1 MKKNLS
7 ASVLTWLRCFDA
19 VARHRSFTRAAAE
32 LNVTQGSIS
41 QQIKKLEEYLGLALF
56 VRGPRQ
62 LDLTYQGKQLA
73 HTTHHSL
80 SDLSLALTALAIPS
94 KTRLT
99 TLSCSPSFAML
110 WLTPRI
116 GQLMQKHP
124 DIAVRIQGEF
134 HMLDS
139 FRLDKDALSAGIRF
153 DPGGYTDLR
162 ATEFLDEWLIPVCS
176 PQFLA
181 QHPEL
186 TTGSSIPAEW
196 MLHDANPWD
205 SAPENAEWNHW
216 LKKTGRPLPI
226 MHTGMHFNLSQLAV
240 TAALSGQGI
249 AMGRLALVLEDLEK
263 KLLVAPF
270 GPAVRS
276 QASYQFVSAQVECDQ
291 VNQFRQWLMAEAGLF
306 KERRGVYLGL

>member
-1 MKKNLS
+1 MKNTLS
-7 ASVLTWLRCFDA
+7 ASVLTWLRYFDA
-19 VARHRSFTRAAAE
+19 VARHDSFTRAAAE
-32 LNVTQGSIS
+32 LNVTQGSVS
-41 QQIKKLEEYLGLALF
+41 QHIKKLEEYLGLALF
-56 VRGPRQ
+56 IRGPRH
-62 LDLTYQGKQLA
+62 LTLTPQGKQLA
-73 HTTHHSL
+73 NTTQHSL
-80 SDLSLALTALAIPS
+80 ADLSQALAALAVPS
-94 KTRLT
+94 KTTLT

-153 DPGGYTDLR
+153 DPGCYSDLR

-186 TTGSSIPAEW
+186 NESRSLPAEF

-205 SAPENAEWNHW
+205 TAPENAEWNHW
-216 LKKTGRPLPI
+216 LKKTGRALPLI
-226 MHTGMHFNLSQLAV
+226 HTGMHFNLSQLAT

-249 AMGRLALVLEDLEK
+249 AMGRLALVLDDLEK
-263 KLLVAPF
+263 KHLVVPF
-270 GPAVRS
+270 GPAVKS
-276 QASYQFVSAQVECDQ
+276 QASYHFVSTQIETEE
-291 VNQFRQWLMAEAGLF
+291 VNQIRQWLLVEAKQF
-306 KERRGVYLGL
+306 KQRRDAYLKL